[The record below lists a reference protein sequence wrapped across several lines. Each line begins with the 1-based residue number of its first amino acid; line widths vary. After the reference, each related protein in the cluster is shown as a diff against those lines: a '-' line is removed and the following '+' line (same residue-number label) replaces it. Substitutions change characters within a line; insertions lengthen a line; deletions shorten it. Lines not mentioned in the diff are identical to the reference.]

1 MVKNFEAESCVSA
14 DCLIQFLG
22 QKWMIPII
30 YLFYEHNILRYNQ
43 IIKTLEMSPKTLS
56 ERLKA
61 LTDMGIVDKK
71 IFNEI
76 PPHVE
81 YTLTEKGKKLSDI
94 FGTIESWAETYN
106 HNIIKPKILE
116 E

>member
-1 MVKNFEAESCVSA
+1 MGKNFELEKCISA

-30 YLFYEHNILRYNQ
+30 YLFYEHKILRYNQ

-56 ERLKA
+56 ERLKG
-61 LTDMGIVDKK
+61 LTEMGIVTKK

-81 YTLTEKGKKLSDI
+81 YTITEKGLQLASI
-94 FGTIESWAETYN
+94 FSTIEKWAEKYD
-106 HNIIKPKILE
+106 HNII
-116 E
+116 

>member
-1 MVKNFEAESCVSA
+1 MVKNFEAESCTDA

-30 YLFYEHNILRYNQ
+30 YLFYEHKILRYNQ

-61 LTDMGIVDKK
+61 LTDMGIVSKK

-81 YTLTEKGKKLSDI
+81 YTLTEKGDKLSDI
-94 FGTIESWAETYN
+94 FSKIENWAETYN
-106 HNIIKPKILE
+106 HNIVKQKLKE
-116 E
+116 

>member
-1 MVKNFEAESCVSA
+1 MVKEFEEENCISA

-30 YLFYEHNILRYNQ
+30 YLFYERKVLRYNQ
-43 IIKTLEMSPKTLS
+43 IIKLLEMSPKTLS

-61 LTDMGIVDKK
+61 LTNMGIVTKK

-81 YTLTEKGKKLSDI
+81 YTLTEKGTKLSEI
-94 FGTIESWAETYN
+94 FSTIENWAEKYN
-106 HNIIKPKILE
+106 HQLIKREIRD
-116 E
+116 